1 MGANMADKKGSGFG
15 FFMEPGFEVAASQT
29 RDAAKWFLD
38 LMRNLIVVALLFVL
52 AQKSDRWYLTALAWV
67 GFFAFWAYVSSY
79 WNALAFR
86 FPPTTNGWIKALIF
100 LVAFIVVGVV
110 TLALIGSLQTM
121 VQEIARVQRQ

>member
-1 MGANMADKKGSGFG
+1 MANEKGSGFG
-15 FFMEPGFEVAASQT
+15 FFMDPGFEVAASRT

-52 AQKSDRWYLTALAWV
+52 AEKSDKWYLTALAWI
-67 GFFAFWAYVSSY
+67 GFFAFWVYVSSY

-86 FPPTTNGWIKALIF
+86 FPATTYGWIKAFIF

-110 TLALIGSLQTM
+110 TIAFIGSSQTM